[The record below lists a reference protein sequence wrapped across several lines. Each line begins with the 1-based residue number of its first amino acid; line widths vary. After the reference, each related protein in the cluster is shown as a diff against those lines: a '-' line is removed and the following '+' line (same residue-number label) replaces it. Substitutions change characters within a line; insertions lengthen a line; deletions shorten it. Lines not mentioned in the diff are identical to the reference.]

1 MGNELGWIGGPLRT
15 ANPAPRW
22 VWAPPPCWQPRL
34 PRGRHWLLSVHS
46 GGLGPEW
53 ASHPCIWTGDGSAW
67 AGTMAFHLA
76 GPSTSEQRW
85 PRILPQ
91 VRGNDHSPV
100 PHSVVVGDGPASLSL
115 THGPGSS
122 SVVRSE
128 ATCFFLQSII

>member
-15 ANPAPRW
+15 ANLAPRSLLAAQTSEGKAL
-22 VWAPPPCWQPRL
+22 APLCSP
-34 PRGRHWLLSVHS
+34 
-46 GGLGPEW
+46 GGLGPER
-53 ASHPCIWTGDGSAW
+53 ASHPCVWTGGGSGW

-76 GPSTSEQRW
+76 GPSTSEQRR
-85 PRILPQ
+85 PRILPR

-122 SVVRSE
+122 SVV
-128 ATCFFLQSII
+128 